1 MRSSAL
7 PRPWHAPRLPLL
19 LCAAVALALPA
30 ADAAAQWKWRDAR
43 GQITVSDLPPPREV
57 PERDILQR
65 PSAGAPPAAAP
76 APAAPAASGPA
87 GLATVAQGAAS
98 APVDPELEKRRQ
110 AAEKA
115 AKDGEAARQ
124 REAEAKIA
132 AQRAE
137 NCRAARSQLATLQ
150 SGQRVVR
157 FNEKGEREF
166 LDDAQRATE
175 SQRARAVIASDCR

>member
-1 MRSSAL
+1 M
-7 PRPWHAPRLPLL
+7 
-19 LCAAVALALPA
+19 ALACFA
-30 ADAAAQWKWRDAR
+30 AEASAQWKWRDGR

-65 PSAGAPPAAAP
+65 PTTMPARPAPAESPASAVAAAP
-76 APAAPAASGPA
+76 AVVAAP
-87 GLATVAQGAAS
+87 AS

-110 AAEKA
+110 AAAQA
-115 AKDGEAARQ
+115 AKDAEAARQ
-124 REAEAKIA
+124 REAETKIA
-132 AQRAE
+132 AQRAD

-166 LDDAQRATE
+166 LDDAQRAAET
-175 SQRARAVIASDCR
+175 QRARAVIASDCR